1 VGQLSECKDISKS
14 HLITFIKS
22 ADKGKSVKMLSEKID
37 AFRESCNKQQIPYK
51 NVADTTEEG
60 II

>member
-1 VGQLSECKDISKS
+1 
-14 HLITFIKS
+14 
-22 ADKGKSVKMLSEKID
+22 MLSEKID